1 MRRLPWFGLLCSGT
15 GLVEA
20 EPALLVDVGL
30 RIDFERA
37 AL

>member
-1 MRRLPWFGLLCSGT
+1 MRRLPWFGLLCLGT

-20 EPALLVDVGL
+20 EPALVDVGP